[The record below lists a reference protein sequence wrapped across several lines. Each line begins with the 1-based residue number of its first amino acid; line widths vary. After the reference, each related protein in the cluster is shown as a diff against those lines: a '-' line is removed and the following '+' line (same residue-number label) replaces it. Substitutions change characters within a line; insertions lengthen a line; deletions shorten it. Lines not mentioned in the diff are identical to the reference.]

1 MVAHPNFIRTGKDFH
16 PYIVVAAFQKLRA
29 LREVLMG
36 LEVVENVLPLMLPP
50 TIIQQNCF
58 DEVGIQ
64 KRRKCI
70 TPGVSVI
77 VIQL

>member
-1 MVAHPNFIRTGKDFH
+1 MVAHPDFIRTGKDFH
-16 PYIVVAAFQKLRA
+16 PYIVVAVFQKLRA
-29 LREVLMG
+29 LRKVLMG
-36 LEVVENVLPLMLPP
+36 LEVVENVLPLMLP
-50 TIIQQNCF
+50 TAVIQQNCF

>member
-1 MVAHPNFIRTGKDFH
+1 MVAHPDFIRTGKDFH
-16 PYIVVAAFQKLRA
+16 PYIVIAAFQKLYA
-29 LREVLMG
+29 LRKVLMS
-36 LEVVENVLPLMLPP
+36 LKVIEDVLPLMLPP

>member
-1 MVAHPNFIRTGKDFH
+1 MVAHPDFIRTGKDFH
-16 PYIVVAAFQKLRA
+16 PYIVVAVFQKICA
-29 LREVLMG
+29 LRKVLMD
-36 LEVVENVLPLMLPP
+36 LEAVENILPLMLPP
-50 TIIQQNCF
+50 AIIQQDGF
-58 DEVGIQ
+58 DKVGIQ

>member
-1 MVAHPNFIRTGKDFH
+1 MVAHPDFIRTGKDLH
-16 PYIVVAAFQKLRA
+16 PYIIVAAFQKLRA
-29 LREVLMG
+29 LRKVLMS
-36 LEVVENVLPLMLPP
+36 LKVVEDVLPLVLPP
-50 TIIQQNCF
+50 AVIQQDGF

-77 VIQL
+77 IIQL

>member
-1 MVAHPNFIRTGKDFH
+1 MVAHPDFIRTSKDFH
-16 PYIVVAAFQKLRA
+16 PYIVVAVFQKLCA
-29 LREVLMG
+29 LCKVLMD
-36 LEVVENVLPLMLPP
+36 LEVVENVLPLMLPA
-50 TIIQQNCF
+50 TVIQQDRF